1 MAACDAELCSRLQ
14 PWGGGGGGAGAA
26 VVSSYSHKQ
35 LIELNQLIGFMA
47 PKGLDFSPVQ
57 LTNH

>member
-1 MAACDAELCSRLQ
+1 MAAFDAELCSRLQ
-14 PWGGGGGGAGAA
+14 PWGGGGAGSRAA
-26 VVSSYSHKQ
+26 VVSSYSHRQ
-35 LIELNQLIGFMA
+35 LIELNQLIGFMT